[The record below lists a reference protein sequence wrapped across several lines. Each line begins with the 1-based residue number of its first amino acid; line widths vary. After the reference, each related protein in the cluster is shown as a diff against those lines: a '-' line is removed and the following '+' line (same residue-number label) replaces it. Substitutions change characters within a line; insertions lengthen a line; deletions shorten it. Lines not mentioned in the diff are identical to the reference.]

1 MKHNITK
8 SLLALAIT
16 LLVLP
21 MQSQDYLKIYFKDG
35 HTERHFMHLVESI
48 SATKYDLE
56 GNLHSDY
63 QMQQIVMKDATL
75 SYYLADIDSMSFK
88 KVDEEQL
95 KKEVDNTLSSVQK
108 ILDQNSSEGLFN
120 SHLDEIKSLEGVEDV
135 IQEGSAAMIQ
145 IKDWYP
151 LYITF
156 QPILESDG
164 SIEEW
169 DNALKGVAKTR
180 QATGNYNSYPLK
192 VALGFQMADDNEFSE
207 RFSQIKYLKDK
218 FSKMGFEADFLT
230 GESLG
235 LDFFGRR
242 LFDYDLVF
250 VSTHGL
256 YIRGKHGLFTGVKL
270 PGWSGWY
277 LPGAVNQLL
286 FMDLDE
292 VSVGATNIQK
302 KNEGQSGGWTCYM
315 MISEDYIK
323 KYGKGF
329 TDSGPHVVFIGACE
343 NLKGSFSLANIFFDK
358 GADVYYGYNDVT
370 HYTNQA
376 AYSYF
381 SNILNGMSL
390 EAAYDDL
397 PSFLKKEETD
407 ERAELIEIFNSNPI
421 YDNPKGFFAY
431 KTQTIDK
438 TDQEASDE
446 YKKDNS
452 LNLQGK
458 TTVCQYDYAEIK
470 YGFRLGTSPGVDEL
484 SDDHNIEADWNHL
497 SDNEE
502 VTFSAVVDLE
512 PGQTYYYRAYTYD
525 GIHYN
530 WGNEESFK
538 IEKQEINPDAYL
550 TCPDNHHPHAI
561 DLGLPSGT
569 LWACCDVGASKP
581 EKLGLY
587 YKWGEIE
594 GTEEIIWETFPPYAY
609 GTFEYIDGE
618 TCFVWT
624 KDIGDNIAGTQY
636 DVAHMKWGNGWHMPT
651 NKQIDELNIRNI
663 TYEVVTINGENVLK
677 VKSKINDGVIFLPC
691 GRFVYNDEDEFFQ
704 IFWGAERRDYE
715 MAEAL
720 SFCDD
725 VWHGLSFDH
734 GACPVTIWCQV
745 RPVKEP

>member
-8 SLLALAIT
+8 SLLALVIT
-16 LLVLP
+16 LLALP

-35 HTERHFMHLVESI
+35 RTERHFMHLVESI

-108 ILDQNSSEGLFN
+108 ILDQNPSEGLFN

-370 HYTNQA
+370 HCTNQA

-397 PSFLKKEETD
+397 PSFLKKEETN

-484 SDDHNIEADWNHL
+484 SDNHNIDADRNYR

-502 VTFSAVVDLE
+502 VAFSAVVDPE
-512 PGQTYYYRAYTYD
+512 PGKTYYYRAFTYD

-538 IEKQEINPDAYL
+538 VEKKETNPDAFL
-550 TCPDNHHPHAI
+550 TCPDNHHPHMI

-569 LWACCDVGASKP
+569 LWACCNVGASKP
-581 EKLGLY
+581 EEAGGTYEWGETEEASGYPCPKNKWKETDGTENGMNWWVKYSSEDNKTVLDPEDDAAHV
-587 YKWGEIE
+587 KWGGSWRMPTHEESKELIDNCILENPVDMDGWILKGINGNSIFFPCGE
-594 GTEEIIWETFPPYAY
+594 GSFGY
-609 GTFEYIDGE
+609 GV
-618 TCFVWT
+618 TCWTSSLCTSDVWT
-624 KDIGDNIAGTQY
+624 AYAFWFDSTGAY
-636 DVAHMKWGNGWHMPT
+636 
-651 NKQIDELNIRNI
+651 
-663 TYEVVTINGENVLK
+663 YEWPFESQSNREQL
-677 VKSKINDGVIFLPC
+677 
-691 GRFVYNDEDEFFQ
+691 FF
-704 IFWGAERRDYE
+704 I
-715 MAEAL
+715 
-720 SFCDD
+720 
-725 VWHGLSFDH
+725 
-734 GACPVTIWCQV
+734 
-745 RPVKEP
+745 RPVSKK

>member
-8 SLLALAIT
+8 SLLALVIS
-16 LLVLP
+16 LLALP

-63 QMQQIVMKDATL
+63 QMQQIVMKDATY

-95 KKEVDNTLSSVQK
+95 KKEVDKTLSSVQT
-108 ILDQNSSEGLFN
+108 ILDQNPSEESFI
-120 SHLDEIKSLEGVEDV
+120 SHIDEIKSLEGVEDV

-156 QPILESDG
+156 NPILESEG

-169 DNALKGVAKTR
+169 DNVLKGVSKTR
-180 QATGNYNSYPLK
+180 QATGNFNSYPLK
-192 VALGFQMADDNEFSE
+192 VALAFQMADDNEFSE
-207 RFSQIKYLKDK
+207 QYSQIEYLKDK
-218 FSKMGFEADFLT
+218 FSKMGFDADFIT
-230 GESLG
+230 GESLD
-235 LDFFGRR
+235 LDFFSRR
-242 LFDYDLVF
+242 LFNYDFVF

-270 PGWSGWY
+270 PDWY
-277 LPGAVNQLL
+277 LAGAATQLV
-286 FMDLDE
+286 FMDLDQF
-292 VSVGATNIQK
+292 SIGATKIQK
-302 KNEGQSGGWTCYM
+302 KNGGQSGGWTCYM
-315 MISEDYIK
+315 MISEDYIEQS
-323 KYGKGF
+323 GKGF
-329 TDSGPHVVFIGACE
+329 TDPGPHAVFIGACE
-343 NLKGSFSLANIFFDK
+343 TLKGDFSLANIFIDK
-358 GADVYYGYNDVT
+358 GADVYYGYNAVT
-370 HYTNQA
+370 HCANQA

-390 EAAYDDL
+390 EAAYNNL
-397 PSFLKKEETD
+397 PTFLRKEETD
-407 ERAELIEIFNSNPI
+407 ERAELFDLFNSNPN

-446 YKKDNS
+446 YKKDKS

-458 TTVCQYDYAEIK
+458 TTVCDYDNAKIK
-470 YGFRLGTSPGVDEL
+470 YGFRLGTSPDVDEL
-484 SDDHNIEADWNHL
+484 SDNYNIDADGNYL

-538 IEKQEINPDAYL
+538 VEKKETNPDAYL

-561 DLGLPSGT
+561 DLGLPSRVK
-569 LWACCDVGASKP
+569 WSCCNVDASSP
-581 EKLGLY
+581 EDFGGY
-587 YKWGEIE
+587 YAWGEIE
-594 GTEEIIWETFPPYAY
+594 EGDPHTAGATNGGYAY
-609 GTFEYIDGE
+609 GSFYLDKNMNDCYREII
-618 TCFVWT
+618 
-624 KDIGDNIAGTQY
+624 DIGASISGTEY
-636 DVAHMKWGNGWHMPT
+636 DVASVKWGDGWRMP
-651 NKQIDELNIRNI
+651 NKHLIEELI
-663 TYEVVTINGENVLK
+663 ENTTTK
-677 VKSKINDGVIFLPC
+677 WTTKDGVEGIEATSKLNGAKLFLPHS
-691 GRFVYNDEDEFFQ
+691 GVMGNDFRLTAYWGSVLDLNARSDKGAATVITFEDGSAN
-704 IFWGAERRDYE
+704 ISAG
-715 MAEAL
+715 
-720 SFCDD
+720 SFNRW
-725 VWHGLSFDH
+725 VLLN
-734 GACPVTIWCQV
+734 V
-745 RPVKEP
+745 RPVRK